1 MICSVNQPVPPLTHT
16 IGLVVAVVWWW
27 VCTSRT
33 SHARVFPCQSIFPPL
48 PCDCCRSWFFC
59 CSFKLYLLDNTWLFA
74 YLISSDGFPTCTP
87 EMKLRSVFRTRN
99 AFGVGISVGISSTK
113 STGKQMY
120 TKANMLVRKCVSHCI
135 SYSCLDCRF
144 LFCILFQLCHVNHVI
159 SAWLRRISLAVGHSG
174 HSSLYWWEP
183 KKRVWKHQPGD
194 MKRPE
199 ILYSPVPLQY
209 CAACLGLSGNVY
221 QRTHPL
227 LQALGITCPL
237 QSQQGK
243 SRYRIMPTEKL
254 EQVSSIVWFNVV
266 GDSHFYKLK
275 CNRLRYVRHR
285 LSFFLEGLME
295 MCVMFIVVWD
305 AVSNFEQQDKSWWLG
320 ARTAV
325 IAGFNKS
332 SAGTISLR

>member
-1 MICSVNQPVPPLTHT
+1 MIFLMQFQIV
-16 IGLVVAVVWWW
+16 
-27 VCTSRT
+27 
-33 SHARVFPCQSIFPPL
+33 
-48 PCDCCRSWFFC
+48 
-59 CSFKLYLLDNTWLFA
+59 FA
-74 YLISSDGFPTCTP
+74 YLISSGGFPACTP

-135 SYSCLDCRF
+135 PYSCLDCLF
-144 LFCILFQLCHVNHVI
+144 LFCIWFQLCRVNHVI

-183 KKRVWKHQPGD
+183 KKRAWRHQPGD

-199 ILYSPVPLQY
+199 ILYSPLPLQ
-209 CAACLGLSGNVY
+209 CSAAGLGLPGNLY

-227 LQALGITCPL
+227 LQALGITYPL

-254 EQVSSIVWFNVV
+254 EQAS
-266 GDSHFYKLK
+266 
-275 CNRLRYVRHR
+275 
-285 LSFFLEGLME
+285 
-295 MCVMFIVVWD
+295 FIV
-305 AVSNFEQQDKSWWLG
+305 
-320 ARTAV
+320 
-325 IAGFNKS
+325 
-332 SAGTISLR
+332 